1 MQRVIKMDDR
11 TMEIWKDV
19 KGYEGLYQVSNLGRV
34 KSFRKS
40 TKYGMP
46 EEIILKPSMIN
57 SGYHVVSLYSPNKK
71 KKKFQVHRLVAE
83 SFLSNKDNLPCVNHK
98 DENKTNN
105 CSSNLEWCTYQYNN
119 NYGTARLRSS
129 DTVSKAVSQF
139 TLEGELIAKYRSV
152 AVASELL
159 NHPKYLL
166 SLWCRKGMGGG
177 YKWRYE
183 NESI

>member
-98 DENKTNN
+98 DENKINN
-105 CSSNLEWCTYQYNN
+105 CSSNLEIITIPPTD
-119 NYGTARLRSS
+119 GTDAIKLMEKAKEQLLGEGRTFTVEYEHG
-129 DTVSKAVSQF
+129 DTV
-139 TLEGELIAKYRSV
+139 
-152 AVASELL
+152 
-159 NHPKYLL
+159 
-166 SLWCRKGMGGG
+166 
-177 YKWRYE
+177 
-183 NESI
+183 